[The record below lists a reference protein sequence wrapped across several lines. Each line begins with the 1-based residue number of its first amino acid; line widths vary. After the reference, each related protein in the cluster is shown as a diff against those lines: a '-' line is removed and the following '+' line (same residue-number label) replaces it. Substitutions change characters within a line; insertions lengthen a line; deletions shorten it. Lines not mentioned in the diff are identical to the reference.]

1 MHIHSTF
8 NIPANQNLKNY
19 KSLDSSRL
27 NTLRAELAALKVIFL
42 DEVLMVGSSMFN
54 LQISKRLQDIMGNK
68 LDFGGVSIAAIGDLF
83 QLQPVF
89 DHYVFDSLETP
100 YGPLAC
106 NLWNKHFRMFEL
118 QEIMRQ
124 KESKTF
130 AQILNHLRE
139 GLHTHEDI
147 NKLKERICISQTES
161 EAYNHIPHLFIQNKR
176 VEEFNL
182 LMHNKAPRPKFV
194 IQATDSVIGA
204 HTKKLKEQI
213 LKQIPVD
220 DPKRT
225 KQLRTHL
232 CIAIG
237 ERTEIALNLHLDDG
251 ITNGAGNVVKKVTLY
266 NPPHPHGVIWVQ
278 FDQQCIGRKTRQENM
293 QHYTQGIDKAWTPV
307 KPITTQFNVGRNKTA
322 SIVRKQFPLRPAAAK
337 TVHRSQGD
345 TEREIFVD
353 LESPRA
359 IPHIHYVALSRV
371 TSIEGLH
378 IRNSSENNHAQLSSS
393 LKFIYNIPNDMI
405 KISFLNAQS
414 LHRHFL
420 DFKNDFNLQASD
432 WNIIC
437 ETRFSP
443 WDDDSVYQIN
453 NLLLFRNDDVVKE
466 QGARPY
472 YGMAIYSKNI
482 FALGYPKKNNLHGVE
497 ITIFKLHDYR
507 NLIIAGIYRYPKV
520 TLQNLYMALSEL
532 IDLLAHERYS
542 VIMGDFNTNLFDVS
556 QTHTILKMMFQ
567 QSGYQQHINEY
578 TTDNRTL
585 LDHIYSN
592 LPLQSTITGVSETYC
607 SYHKGVYIA
616 IDKGQLS

>member
-1 MHIHSTF
+1 MPQLVRQLTIIIQGKTIHSTF

-42 DEVLMVGSSMFN
+42 DEVSMVGSSMFN
-54 LQISKRLQDIMGNK
+54 LQINKRLQDIMGTK
-68 LDFGGVSIAAIGDLF
+68 SDFGGVSIAAIGDLF

-89 DHYVFDSLETP
+89 DRYVFDSLETP

-106 NLWNKHFRMFEL
+106 NLWNKHFKMFEL

-130 AQILNHLRE
+130 AQILNRLKE
-139 GLHTHEDI
+139 GLHTQEDI
-147 NKLKERICISQTES
+147 SKLKERICSSQTES
-161 EAYNHIPHLFIQNKR
+161 EALNHIPHLFIQNKR

-182 LMHNKAPRPKFV
+182 LMHNKAPGPKFV

-204 HTKKLKEQI
+204 HTEKLKEQI

-232 CIAIG
+232 SIAIG
-237 ERTEIALNLHLDDG
+237 ERTEIALNVRLDDG
-251 ITNGAGNVVKKVTLY
+251 MTNGAGNVVKKVTLY
-266 NPPHPHGVIWVQ
+266 NPPHPHGVIWVL
-278 FDQQCIGRKTRQENM
+278 FDQQRIGTKTRQENM
-293 QHYTQGIDKAWTPV
+293 QLYTQDTDKAWTPV

-322 SIVRKQFPLRPAAAK
+322 SVVRKQFPLRPAAAK

-353 LESPRA
+353 LESSRA

-378 IRNSSENNHAQLSSS
+378 IRNLTENKISVNNHVKDEMCRLRHEAQLSPA
-393 LKFIYNIPNDMI
+393 LKFIYNIPNDMV

-414 LHRHFL
+414 LHRHLL

-432 WNIIC
+432 CNIIC
-437 ETRFSP
+437 ETRFAP

-466 QGARPY
+466 QGVRPY
-472 YGMAIYSKNI
+472 YGMAIYSGEI
-482 FALGYPKKNNLHGVE
+482 FALDYPKKNNLHGVE
-497 ITIFKLHDYR
+497 ITILKLHDYK
-507 NLIIAGIYRYPKV
+507 NLIIAGIYRSPKV

-542 VIMGDFNTNLFDVS
+542 IIMGDFNTNLFDIS
-556 QTHTILKMMFQ
+556 QTHTILKMMF
-567 QSGYQQHINEY
+567 
-578 TTDNRTL
+578 
-585 LDHIYSN
+585 
-592 LPLQSTITGVSETYC
+592 
-607 SYHKGVYIA
+607 
-616 IDKGQLS
+616 